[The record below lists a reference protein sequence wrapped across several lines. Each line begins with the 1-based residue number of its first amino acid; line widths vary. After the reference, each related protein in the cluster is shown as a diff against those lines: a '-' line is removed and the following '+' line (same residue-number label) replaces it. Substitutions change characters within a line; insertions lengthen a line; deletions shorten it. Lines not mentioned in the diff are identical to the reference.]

1 MTTQS
6 TPEAALV
13 PPGRSASATTA
24 LSTRLADAASARP
37 PTLRSRV
44 TNNPAYI
51 AGAATSQRAQNR
63 RRRDLVRILIQA
75 IGPEAGDLALV
86 TVRKAAELTVAAEA
100 ARARVL
106 NGGTC
111 AADLDMLVK
120 LEGEARRAIR
130 ALGLKPLDAKRVEA
144 PPQRP
149 WSPLMARITAPLPPA
164 KPEVAK

>member
-1 MTTQS
+1 MTTQTTS
-6 TPEAALV
+6 EAAIG
-13 PPGRSASATTA
+13 PPGGPTSATTTP
-24 LSTRLADAASARP
+24 STRVAGAASARP

-130 ALGLKPLDAKRVEA
+130 ALGLKLDAGAAKPLS
-144 PPQRP
+144 PPPP
-149 WSPLMARITAPLPPA
+149 WSPLRARINAAP

>member
-1 MTTQS
+1 
-6 TPEAALV
+6 
-13 PPGRSASATTA
+13 
-24 LSTRLADAASARP
+24 
-37 PTLRSRV
+37 LRQ
-44 TNNPAYI
+44 T
-51 AGAATSQRAQNR
+51 R
-63 RRRDLVRILIQA
+63 RRRDLIRMFIAA

-130 ALGLKPLDAKRVEA
+130 ALGLKLDAGAAKPL
-144 PPQRP
+144 PPPRP